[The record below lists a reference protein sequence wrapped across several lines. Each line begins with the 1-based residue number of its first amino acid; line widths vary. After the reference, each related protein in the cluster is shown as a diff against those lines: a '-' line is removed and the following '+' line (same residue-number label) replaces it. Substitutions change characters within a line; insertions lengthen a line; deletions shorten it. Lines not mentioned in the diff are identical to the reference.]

1 MTDGLAPIERTS
13 IREEVYGRL
22 RRAITD
28 GSIEPGAPL
37 VSTELAERLGV
48 SRTPVRDAI
57 TRLVQ
62 DGLAVDDG
70 PGQVRVRPVVRDE
83 IIGFFQ
89 IRAALEAVA
98 ASRVATAPGDGW
110 HRRLEEAEKRLE
122 RRVAEGADRV
132 EQTELNSRFHQTL
145 YEASGNPLLPR
156 LMADLEALTAR
167 RVLNRLYQRADPQA
181 TIDDHRALLRAI
193 TAGDADTAARVAQA
207 HVERAA
213 QALLGDAPDA

>member
-1 MTDGLAPIERTS
+1 MSDDLTPIERTS
-13 IREEVYGRL
+13 VREEVYGRL

-37 VSTELAERLGV
+37 VSTDLAERLGV

-70 PGQVRVRPVVRDE
+70 PGQVRVRPVLRDE

-89 IRAALEAVA
+89 IRAALEALA
-98 ASRVATAPGDGW
+98 ARRVATAPADGW
-110 HRRLEEAEKRLE
+110 HRRLAEAERLLE
-122 RRVAEGADRV
+122 RRVAQGADPV

-156 LMADLEALTAR
+156 LMADLEALTTR
-167 RVLNRLYQRADPQA
+167 RVLHRLYERADPQA

-193 TAGDADTAARVAQA
+193 TAGDGETAARVAQQ
-207 HVERAA
+207 HVEQAA
-213 QALLGDAPDA
+213 RTLLGGAPDG